1 MADRKDSQARG
12 REDRVEIG
20 EYVGGGGPR
29 DISRS
34 LRSPICLPKQIY
46 LKLIE
51 RSIKDAKTNNRL
63 HPDIDEGK
71 NTVPSKI
78 VQ

>member
-20 EYVGGGGPR
+20 EYVDGGGPG

-51 RSIKDAKTNNRL
+51 RSIKDEKTDNRL
-63 HPDIDEGK
+63 HPDIDKGQ
-71 NTVPSKI
+71 NTVRSKI